1 MKKILVHL
9 VFISAC
15 TLCASAVLPDFQK
28 DALGVVFTHDGIVTR
43 VDVWGERIIRVTH
56 KPAASGNTASSLT
69 VVSKPER
76 VSWTL
81 AEERGD
87 IVLTTPALRVHIAKS
102 SGAVRFLNDRDATI
116 LCETVKGTSLQ
127 PATIGSAKETL
138 AVRQQFVLDP
148 AEAIYGLG
156 QHQDGVM
163 NYVGTSVHLQQKNTM
178 VAVPVLLS
186 SKGYAVLWDNPA
198 VTDVDAGKTDRGV
211 LAWSSEAGAA
221 VDYYFAYG
229 PEPDRAIA
237 GYRTLTGAVPLF
249 GKWAWGLWQS
259 RERYASQQELL
270 GVASEYRKRQVPFD
284 GLVQDWQYW
293 APLKQETAEGG
304 WGSHAFE
311 KSRYPDPVAM
321 MKTLHDEHVHLI
333 ISVWA
338 KFEVTKSGTSIPNL
352 QHLEAVGGAYD
363 PAIPFAFPKGLG
375 KWYDPFNEKARSVY
389 WKDISQ
395 QLFSLGVDG
404 WWLDA
409 SEAELSGKWGE
420 FRNFTTAKGSGASVF
435 NAYPLEHTRAVY
447 EGQRGESRDKRVFIL
462 TRSAYAGQQR
472 NAAVTWSGDIK
483 GTWDVFKKQI
493 PAGLNFCAS
502 GIPYWNTDI
511 GGFFGGDPDDPKYAE
526 LFTRWFEFGA
536 FNSMFRI
543 HGTGKPKEIW
553 RWNEATQAAMK
564 DVIDLRYHLMPYIY
578 SVSWMVTH
586 GGYTM
591 MRPLV
596 MDFARD
602 AKVYG
607 IADQFMFGPAFLV
620 NPVTQAGVQTRQ
632 VYLPSGTKW
641 TDFWTGD
648 TLDGGRTV
656 EAAAPTGHIPLYVRA
671 GSIIP
676 YGPAIQFADAKA
688 DPIELRIYPGA
699 NCAFTLYEDEGDNYD
714 YEKGIHATILVRW
727 DEKKKQLTIGARQ
740 GEFPGML
747 KNRTFRIVLV
757 KSGHGNGIA
766 SFEKADASVQY
777 NGTEVTIPLP
787 GT

>member
-1 MKKILVHL
+1 MKKLSLHFVIMSV
-9 VFISAC
+9 C
-15 TLCASAVLPDFQK
+15 TMCALGVSPDFQK
-28 DALGVVFTHDGIVTR
+28 DALGIALTHDGIVTR

-56 KPAASGNTASSLT
+56 KPVSSGNIAASLT

-81 AEERGD
+81 AEEGD
-87 IVLTTPALRVHIAKS
+87 DVVLATPALKVHVTKS
-102 SGAVRFLNDRDATI
+102 SGAVRFLNDRGEPV
-116 LCETVKGTSLQ
+116 LCEIANGTQFQSATVGGA
-127 PATIGSAKETL
+127 PPL
-138 AVRQQFVLDP
+138 AVRQQFTLDP

-163 NYVGTSVHLQQKNTM
+163 NYVGTSVHLQQRNTM
-178 VAVPVLLS
+178 VAIPVLLS

-211 LAWSSEAGAA
+211 LAWSSEAGTA
-221 VDYYFAYG
+221 VDYYFSYG

-237 GYRTLTGAVPLF
+237 GYRTLTGAAPLF

-270 GVASEYRKRQVPFD
+270 DIASEYRKRQVPFD

-293 APLKQETAEGG
+293 APLNQETGEGG

-311 KSRYPDPVAM
+311 KSRYPDPAGM
-321 MKTLHDEHVHLI
+321 LKTLHDEHVHLI

-338 KFEVTKSGTSIPNL
+338 KFEVMKSGTSIPNL
-352 QHLEAVGGAYD
+352 RHLEAVDGAYN

-375 KWYDPFNEKARSVY
+375 KWYDPFNGKARSVY
-389 WKDISQ
+389 WKDISR

-409 SEAELSGKWGE
+409 SEPELSGKWGE
-420 FRNFTTAKGSGASVF
+420 FRNFNTAKGPGASVF

-447 EGQRGESRDKRVFIL
+447 EGQRGENSGKRVFIL

-493 PAGLNFCAS
+493 SAGLNFCAS

-511 GGFFGGDPDDPKYAE
+511 GGFFGGDPADPKYAE

-536 FNSMFRI
+536 FNPMFRI

-553 RWNEATQAAMK
+553 RWDEATQAAMK
-564 DVIDLRYHLMPYIY
+564 DAINLRYHLMPYIY
-578 SVSWMVTH
+578 SISWMVTH
-586 GGYTM
+586 EGYTM

-596 MDFARD
+596 MDFPND

-607 IADQFMFGPAFLV
+607 IADQFTFGPAFLV
-620 NPVTQAGVQTRQ
+620 NPVTQAGAKARQ
-632 VYLPSGTKW
+632 VYLPSGTTW

-648 TLDGGRTV
+648 MLGGGQTV
-656 EAAAPTGHIPLYVRA
+656 EAAAPVGRMPLYVRA

-676 YGPAIQFADAKA
+676 YGPDIQFAGAKA
-688 DPIELRIYPGA
+688 DPIELRVYPGA
-699 NCAFTLYEDEGDNYD
+699 NGTFTLYEDEGDNYN
-714 YEKGIHATILVRW
+714 YEKGIYATIPFTW
-727 DEKKKQLTIGARQ
+727 DDKAGVLTIGKRT
-740 GEFPGML
+740 GSFPGML
-747 KNRTFRIVLV
+747 KTRTFRVV
-757 KSGHGNGIA
+757 WVAPGHGVGLD
-766 SFEKADASVQY
+766 STPKADAKVVY
-777 NGTEVTIPLP
+777 DGREDAVHGP
-787 GT
+787 